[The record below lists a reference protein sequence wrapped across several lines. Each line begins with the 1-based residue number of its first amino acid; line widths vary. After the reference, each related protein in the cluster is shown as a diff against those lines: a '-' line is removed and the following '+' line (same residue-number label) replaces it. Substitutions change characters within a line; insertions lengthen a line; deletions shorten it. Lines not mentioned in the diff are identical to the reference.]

1 MSPRLAR
8 LADAPHIAALEES
21 FPTGRWSLDSWTQ
34 EMTSHRAQVLVEGDG
49 ESVPLGVAAFS
60 VAGETC
66 DLNRVIV
73 APAAR
78 RGGVALRLLLAGLA
92 WAEEQGATQM
102 MLEVEDGNEPA
113 LALYQ
118 QIGFVTLARRANYY
132 GPGRD
137 ALVMALPLGEQA

>member
-8 LADAPHIAALEES
+8 PADARHIAALEES
-21 FPTGRWSLDSWTQ
+21 FETGRWSEAAWAEEIASQ
-34 EMTSHRAQVLVEGDG
+34 RAHVVVEGDADAI
-49 ESVPLGVAAFS
+49 PLGVAAFS

-66 DLNRVIV
+66 DLNRVVV
-73 APAAR
+73 APVAR

-92 WAEEQGATQM
+92 WADERGAVQM

-118 QIGFVTLARRANYY
+118 QLGFVTLARRSNYY